1 MNLNSH
7 TMCAWNAVTMTAK
20 KSLKRLEDTETIW
33 AGIEHLPNF
42 FADRSGKVENSSR
55 RYGR

>member
-20 KSLKRLEDTETIW
+20 KSSKRLEDS
-33 AGIEHLPNF
+33 GNDLGRHLNLLIF
-42 FADRSGKVENSSR
+42 F
-55 RYGR
+55 